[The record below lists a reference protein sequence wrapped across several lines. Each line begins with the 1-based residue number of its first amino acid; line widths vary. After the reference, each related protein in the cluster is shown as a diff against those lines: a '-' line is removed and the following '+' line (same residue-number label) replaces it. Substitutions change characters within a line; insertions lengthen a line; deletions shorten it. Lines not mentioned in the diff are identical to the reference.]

1 MHAMS
6 LLEKWLQRNATP
18 SPAIHFTDNSCEEQK
33 LDVYLMPAAFKVLFI
48 PFTTS
53 TTAMSSA
60 N

>member
-1 MHAMS
+1 MVAT
-6 LLEKWLQRNATP
+6 QRNAVTGH
-18 SPAIHFTDNSCEEQK
+18 SLHRQFVRGTE